1 MASTPSVPEQTSK
14 TFLQILNAKS
24 GGVIVALDA
33 LRRQDALTGVSL
45 SLPRIVTIGPE
56 SCGKSSVLE
65 RLIGHPLFP
74 RDEGICTRMPMEL
87 RCKHYTAEDWEEFCR
102 TNSLSFLPKGFYS
115 RLFHEQDGK
124 DGKEYDPTRYMEVH
138 ELYNI
143 IKKHHDDIVIR
154 KNGSLTGIVA
164 DAVLVI
170 EILGIRVQNLRLID
184 LPGIVQAHRPGEASD
199 IAEQTINLVKKYLQD
214 ENTMVLAIV
223 AATEGFRTST
233 AMRLVQEFKKE
244 KQTIGVLTKADLT
257 QDGRT
262 EAKEDPFRLL
272 KEKLDLVSKDMID
285 LPSGL
290 VALRNHDTAYDKKVG
305 LRSIK
310 KREAD
315 WFDQH
320 LPGYA
325 EKGQVGL
332 TALAEK
338 LVQMMLKFTE
348 EKWVPSAID
357 TIETAKA
364 QKIDG
369 MVGEFGPLPTPEEAH
384 SFLLQLCGL
393 VCKDW
398 ETRGFF
404 NPDGWTSLFYL
415 PRLWEKFIE
424 PTQWNLASLISWRQF
439 KARLLDES
447 FITKVLSDLLN
458 LVFILGTLMFS
469 EAHSPSLSPEI
480 KLHRFG
486 TLDTTIS
493 SLFFHFEI
501 TPEVVA
507 MVHHQFALL
516 CSIYESL
523 PSSRSELPA
532 RLSSGLR
539 SIVFEHILLEN
550 FECTSAMG
558 ITPESLC
565 QALLS
570 HLPLQ
575 DLLQEKEEW
584 AANRSQHMAIIRGLT
599 KAHKAIDL
607 MVASLGK

>member
-1 MASTPSVPEQTSK
+1 MASTPSAEQTNK
-14 TFLQILNAKS
+14 DFLQILSAKS
-24 GGVIVALDA
+24 GGVITALDA
-33 LRRQDALTGVSL
+33 LRRQDALKGVSL
-45 SLPRIVTIGPE
+45 SFPRIVTIGPE

-65 RLIGHPLFP
+65 RLVSTSLFP
-74 RDEGICTRMPMEL
+74 RDEGICTRMPIEL
-87 RCKHYTAEDWEEFCR
+87 RCIHYTIKDLKEFCKA
-102 TNSLSFLPKGFYS
+102 NSLPFLPKVFYS
-115 RLFHEQDGK
+115 RLFLEQDGQ
-124 DGKEYDPTRYMEVH
+124 ERDPTEYMPIGNLCKIV
-138 ELYNI
+138 
-143 IKKHHDDIVIR
+143 KKYHDDVVIR

-170 EILGIRVQNLRLID
+170 EILGFQAHNLRLID

-199 IAEQTINLVKKYLQD
+199 IAEQTINLVKSYLRD

-257 QDGRT
+257 QDGRA

-290 VALRNHDTAYDKKVG
+290 VALRNHDTAFDKEVA
-305 LRSIK
+305 LRTIK

-315 WFDQH
+315 WFDEH

-348 EKWVPSAID
+348 EKWVSSAIA
-357 TIETAKA
+357 TIEAARA

-369 MVGEFGPLPTPEEAH
+369 MVDEFGPLPTPEEAH

-393 VCKDW
+393 ICKDW
-398 ETRGFF
+398 ETQEIFD
-404 NPDGWTSLFYL
+404 PEKWVTLFWL
-415 PRLWEKFIE
+415 PRIWEDFVDPI
-424 PTQWNLASLISWRQF
+424 QWNLASLISWRQF
-439 KARLLDES
+439 KARLLDEL
-447 FITKVLSDLLN
+447 FITQVLVDLLR
-458 LVFILGTLMFS
+458 VPISGVLMFA
-469 EAHSPSLSPEI
+469 EAYSLEI
-480 KLHRFG
+480 KLHRFEA
-486 TLDTTIS
+486 LRKAIS

-507 MVHHQFALL
+507 MIHHQFALL

-550 FECTSAMG
+550 FERTSAMG